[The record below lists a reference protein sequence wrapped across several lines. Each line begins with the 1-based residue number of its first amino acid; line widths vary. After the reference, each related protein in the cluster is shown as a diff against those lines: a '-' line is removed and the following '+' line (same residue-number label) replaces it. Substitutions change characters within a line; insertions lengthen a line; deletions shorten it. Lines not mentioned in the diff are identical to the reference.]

1 MISPRRR
8 AFTLIELLVVIAIIA
23 VLIALLLPA
32 VQAAREAAR
41 RTQCVNNLKQV
52 GLALHNYE
60 GTHGTFPL
68 GNAMAFGAANGAALR
83 DSGWS
88 PLYKVGPHL
97 EQVAAFNAANFD
109 LKYSDAAN
117 TTAIGTTLAV
127 ALCPSEP
134 RTDRFNPL
142 YSLASYGWNQGV
154 WAVRVGTGTPAT
166 NGGLFR
172 INEALRIASI
182 TDGLSSTV
190 AASEGRAW
198 TPSLRSCSG
207 IGMGLSASTV
217 PTPDQIVSLIRSSYA
232 TCRADRDPW
241 GTRAAN
247 VSPPYSGLTFGLPPN
262 SSPTSGPANV
272 VHNYGGPTDPN
283 DGAPAV
289 VEMTA
294 RSHHPGGV
302 DALFLDGS
310 VRFVK
315 SSVAWTTWRAL
326 GSVAGGEVVS
336 SDSY

>member
-1 MISPRRR
+1 MRR
-8 AFTLIELLVVIAIIA
+8 AFTLIELLVVIAIVA

-41 RTQCVNNLKQV
+41 RAQCTNNLKQL
-52 GLALHNYE
+52 GLALANYE
-60 GTHGTFPL
+60 GAEGTFPL
-68 GNAMAFGAANGAALR
+68 GNAMVFATPRGPAIS

-88 PLYKVGPHL
+88 PLYKIGPRL
-97 EQVAAFNAANFD
+97 EQWAIFNAANFA

-117 TTAIGTTLAV
+117 TTAIRTTLAV

-142 YSLASYGWNQGV
+142 YSLTSYGWNQGV
-154 WAVRVGTGTPAT
+154 WAVRVGSGTPAT

-172 INEALRIASI
+172 INEAVRAASV

-198 TPSLRSCSG
+198 TPSLRSCAG
-207 IGMGLSASTV
+207 IGGGLTPQAI
-217 PTPDQIVSLIRSSYA
+217 PTPDQIASLIRSSFA

-247 VSPPYSGLTFGLPPN
+247 VSPPYSGLTFGLTPN
-262 SSPTSGPANV
+262 SRPTSGPAGV
-272 VHNYGGPTDPN
+272 VHNYGGPVDPN
-283 DGAPAV
+283 DGADAV

-302 DALFLDGS
+302 DGLFLDGS

-315 SSVAWTTWRAL
+315 DSVAWPAWRAL
-326 GSVAGGEVVS
+326 GTVAGGEVVS
-336 SDSY
+336 ADSY